1 MARKPTIFRRFC
13 DGRRI
18 REKLERTALYGEPA
32 QLCDAGIRKIKGL
45 G

>member
-1 MARKPTIFRRFC
+1 LLYRYLY
-13 DGRRI
+13 
-18 REKLERTALYGEPA
+18 REKLERTALYSEPA